1 MVVFDSR
8 APVGSEQGVYAS
20 AVVQELMG
28 TDLERGL
35 AIFSRR
41 SEAHGAG
48 GWTLE
53 DVRPPARHR
62 LYRATVSEHSVL
74 GEQDRRKRVGLVC
87 GDGRRAGCSR
97 PTRRGGRGC
106 RMRT

>member
-1 MVVFDSR
+1 MMVFDSR
-8 APVGSEQGVYAS
+8 APVGSEQGVYAP

-41 SEAHGAG
+41 SEAHDAG
-48 GWTLE
+48 EWNLE
-53 DVRPPARHR
+53 DVRPPARHC

-74 GEQDRRKRVGLVC
+74 GEQDRRKRVGL
-87 GDGRRAGCSR
+87 
-97 PTRRGGRGC
+97 
-106 RMRT
+106 